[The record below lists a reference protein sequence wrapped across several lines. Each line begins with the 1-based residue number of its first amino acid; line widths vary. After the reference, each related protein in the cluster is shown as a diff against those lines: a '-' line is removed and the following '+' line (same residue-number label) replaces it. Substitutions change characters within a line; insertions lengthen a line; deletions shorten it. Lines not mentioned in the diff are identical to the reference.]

1 MLTKGIIESYVDG
14 LDCGDGK
21 KAKVKTALTRFMEYQ
36 EHNNL
41 NSATE
46 ADIAGFMAENG
57 GKWKQASTYETHV
70 REYFGL
76 PKTEERSNTLP
87 MEETTTLQSEEVAE
101 CEPVEEK
108 SKRKGIRRVQV
119 SVYLTPETYS
129 VLHILSSVEHRS
141 VSDMLS
147 KAGDELAKKNYNTA
161 EQVKERLQGF
171 KVEY

>member
-1 MLTKGIIESYVDG
+1 MLTMEAIESYANG
-14 LDCGDGK
+14 LNCGDSK
-21 KAKVKTALTRFMEYQ
+21 KVKVKTALRLFMKYQ
-36 EHNNL
+36 ERNNL
-41 NSATE
+41 DSAIE
-46 ADIAGFMAENG
+46 ADIAGFMAENA

-87 MEETTTLQSEEVAE
+87 MEETTTLQSEEVTE